1 MAAVQPTRE
10 ESFNGKEE
18 VDEAQHA
25 SNTAGNGKLGINE
38 KDEDLDI
45 GAQVRIRHPT
55 STTDRNFAYLLSLP
69 FRYYRRSLI

>member
-25 SNTAGNGKLGINE
+25 SHTVGNGKFGNNE

-45 GAQVRIRHPT
+45 GAQVRLCYQNQT
-55 STTDRNFAYLLSLP
+55 SDQIASHIY
-69 FRYYRRSLI
+69 